1 MNDTD
6 RYSPNRMPSVTQPGG
21 NELSN
26 AEDALKAANAEIL
39 APHLQGHI
47 RDLEAEWTEDA
58 IQRVT
63 TENTTLKQRLCNS
76 PPTTAPRTSG

>member
-1 MNDTD
+1 
-6 RYSPNRMPSVTQPGG
+6 VTQPGG

-26 AEDALKAANAEIL
+26 AGDALKAANAEIL

-63 TENTTLKQRLCNS
+63 TENTTLK
-76 PPTTAPRTSG
+76 